1 MKKIFNIKSLC
12 LSAALLLGLFFT
24 ACSEDENNAT
34 AIQISGI
41 TTINDLNT
49 PITEAKLGDFIAIH
63 GTGLD
68 IHNIDSIYV
77 NESKVDMV
85 EVYTEKDVLYMQVPV
100 KLSLEP
106 TDKVYIYNKL
116 GRQDYPLKTIAPD
129 LKLVR
134 MFNEYT
140 QPGDTIMIYG
150 DFFNLYEIDSVSAVV
165 DFNGKSSNVIKSANN
180 YLTARV
186 PLDVDKNIRVKV
198 KSLKY
203 EIESTCPGRYY
214 DNECMIVDFDNRVP
228 SSMTNVVTDPKDKN
242 RLSGNYLHINEK
254 SAWSSWWYII
264 EIGNTP
270 LTDDMLDHS
279 DQYVIKCEFY
289 TANQFVDGKIKFF
302 NYLFWDAAPMEWKPS
317 DFVFQNFNRWETI
330 TLPFKRNYSGTY
342 PENMYYHSFNMRIE
356 IDQSIARNFAF
367 DNIRVCKKGD

>member
-12 LSAALLLGLFFT
+12 LSGALLLGLFFT

-68 IHNIDSIYV
+68 ILNIDSIYV

-186 PLDVDKNIRVKV
+186 PLDVDKNIKVKV

-203 EIESTCPGRYY
+203 QIEAACPGRYY

-228 SSMTNVVTDPKDKN
+228 SNMANVVTDPKDKN

-367 DNIRVCKKGD
+367 DNIRVCRKGD

>member
-1 MKKIFNIKSLC
+1 MKKIFNIKSLY

-186 PLDVDKNIRVKV
+186 PLGVDKNIKVKV

-203 EIESTCPGRYY
+203 DIEATCPGRYY

-228 SSMTNVVTDPKDKN
+228 SSMANVVTDPKDKN
-242 RLSGNYLHINEK
+242 RLSGNYLHINDK
-254 SAWSSWWYII
+254 SAWSSWWYIM

-302 NYLFWDAAPMEWKPS
+302 NYLFWDAAPMEWEPS

-330 TLPFKRNYSGTY
+330 TLPFKRNYSDTY
-342 PENMYYHSFNMRIE
+342 KENMYYHSFNMRIE